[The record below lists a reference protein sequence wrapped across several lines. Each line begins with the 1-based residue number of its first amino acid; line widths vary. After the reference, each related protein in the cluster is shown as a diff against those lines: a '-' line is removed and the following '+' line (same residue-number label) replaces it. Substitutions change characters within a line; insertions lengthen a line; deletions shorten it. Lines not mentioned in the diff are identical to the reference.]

1 MFLFEK
7 LDVYQKSLTLSAE
20 VYEFL
25 KMVNIDKILKNQ
37 LQRAITSITLNI
49 AEGSGRF
56 TRKDKKN
63 FYINARGSIL
73 ECVAIFQILWKN
85 KEIEQNTYDDFYLK
99 LEELAK
105 MLSGLINKF
114 LDK

>member
-7 LDVYQKSLTLSAE
+7 LEVYQKSLDLSVE

-25 KMVNIDKILKNQ
+25 KVSKIDRALKDQ
-37 LQRAITSITLNI
+37 LQRAITSISLNI

-56 TRKDKKN
+56 TQKDKKS
-63 FYINARGSIL
+63 FYINARGSVL
-73 ECVAIFQILWKN
+73 ECVAIFQILLKN
-85 KEIEQNTYDDFYLK
+85 KNIEQNMYNEFYKK